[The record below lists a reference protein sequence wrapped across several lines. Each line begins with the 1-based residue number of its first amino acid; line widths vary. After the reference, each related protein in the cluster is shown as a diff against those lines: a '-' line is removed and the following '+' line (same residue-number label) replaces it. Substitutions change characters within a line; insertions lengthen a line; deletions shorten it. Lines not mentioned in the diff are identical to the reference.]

1 MLLHP
6 TDSGLSLAVGLQGS
20 GKSFGMG
27 DSYQKSARAGMDV
40 IVVDRNCEVR
50 TIPPDLAPL
59 ACVVPTTAVARRAL
73 RAGKRL
79 VYVQPATSSDFEQ
92 VWDACRWAMEKRR
105 AGLVRGVAFPEA
117 HDFAPN
123 EQRVLDESL
132 SELVAK
138 WRHRDARAWFDTQR
152 LSMLNATLYNACFG
166 GEVRVYAQRG
176 PRDIDIVK
184 QLGGAAMAA
193 GVLKCADRFDIA
205 RRCCGKGCARCAK
218 HRGFFVTTSPPY
230 EPTRI

>member
-20 GKSFGMG
+20 GKSHGMG
-27 DSYQKSARAGMDV
+27 ASYQASARAGMDV
-40 IVVDRNCEVR
+40 VVIDRNCEVR
-50 TIPPDLAPL
+50 SVPPDIRA
-59 ACVVPTTAVARRAL
+59 ASVPTMAVARRAL
-73 RAGKRL
+73 RAGVKL
-79 VYVQPATSSDFEQ
+79 VIVQPAASSDFEQ
-92 VWDACRWAMEKRR
+92 VWDACRWVMEKRR
-105 AGLVRGVAFPEA
+105 AGVVRGVAFPEA

-123 EQRVLDESL
+123 EQRQLDPAL

-176 PRDIDIVK
+176 PRDIDIVR
-184 QLGGAAMAA
+184 QLGGAKMAE
-193 GVLKCADRFDIA
+193 GVLRCADHFDIA

-218 HRGFFVTTSPPY
+218 HRGYFVTTSPPY